1 MVKYINLDHFE
12 CQAFSFSTLHFD
24 AELLKLFMDRKYL
37 LEKAIKVAKVSRLIA
52 KAIDLFIVLSLPVL
66 MYPIGFYQ
74 IGLYIGIVY
83 IGFCDGLQNG
93 QSIGKKFMG
102 FAVKSLEDGS
112 PCSYKQSIIRNLPF
126 ILPLALGIIPFW
138 GWILGGILGIALVG
152 LEMYLLFNLDSG
164 HRLGDV
170 MADTSVMAND
180 DNFAGVK
187 NRKTSW
193 FTSNTSGSI

>member
-1 MVKYINLDHFE
+1 
-12 CQAFSFSTLHFD
+12 
-24 AELLKLFMDRKYL
+24 MDRKYL
-37 LEKAIKVAKVSRLIA
+37 LEKAIRVAKLTRLIA
-52 KAIDLFIVLSLPVL
+52 KAIDLFIVFCFSIFLYPLGL
-66 MYPIGFYQ
+66 M
-74 IGLYIGIVY
+74 LGIVY
-83 IGFCDGLQNG
+83 IAMSDGMGNG
-93 QSIGKKFMG
+93 QSAGKRFMC

-126 ILPLALGIIPFW
+126 ILPLTLAIVPFW
-138 GWILGGILGIALVG
+138 GWILGGILAIALIG
-152 LEMYLLFNLDSG
+152 LEIYLLYNLDSG

-193 FTSNTSGSI
+193 FTPKTTTPI

>member
-1 MVKYINLDHFE
+1 
-12 CQAFSFSTLHFD
+12 
-24 AELLKLFMDRKYL
+24 MDRKYL
-37 LEKAIKVAKVSRLIA
+37 LEKAIRVAKLTRLIA
-52 KAIDLFIVLSLPVL
+52 KAIDLLIVFCFSIFFYPLGL
-66 MYPIGFYQ
+66 M
-74 IGLYIGIVY
+74 LGIVY
-83 IGFCDGLQNG
+83 IAMSDGMGNG
-93 QSIGKKFMG
+93 QSAGKRFMG

-126 ILPLALGIIPFW
+126 VLPLTLAIVPFW
-138 GWILGGILGIALVG
+138 GWILGGILAIALIG
-152 LEMYLLFNLDSG
+152 LELYLLYNLDSG

-193 FTSNTSGSI
+193 FAPKTTTTIS